1 MTAMMN
7 DSHDERLNLLQQAL
21 NDDEDVC
28 GSDGTLCRFP
38 EMLLSPYWMPGV
50 GFVVC
55 EKGCF
60 YFTVNGHSFV
70 AKAGET
76 VFIPSHSTFQI
87 IKWSEGFAYQLLF
100 YHIAPIRE
108 MLGSSVLAMQIR
120 NTLSPGICDV
130 WATGEEQTLC
140 HYVKLMGCYPKQFHN
155 AYEDHEQKLLL
166 MALTYKLCAIF
177 SRRLA
182 QSEVEI
188 GHRQEI
194 FFHLLQLV
202 RQYYG
207 SERSVSFYADKLC
220 LSPKY
225 LSSLTKEIA
234 GKTVQEIIFQAV
246 VKRSIFLMKNSNKT
260 IQQIADELNFP
271 NLSAFG
277 TFFKKQTGFSPRNY
291 RTKE

>member
-1 MTAMMN
+1 
-7 DSHDERLNLLQQAL
+7 
-21 NDDEDVC
+21 
-28 GSDGTLCRFP
+28 
-38 EMLLSPYWMPGV
+38 
-50 GFVVC
+50 
-55 EKGCF
+55 
-60 YFTVNGHSFV
+60 
-70 AKAGET
+70 
-76 VFIPSHSTFQI
+76 
-87 IKWSEGFAYQLLF
+87 
-100 YHIAPIRE
+100 

-166 MALTYKLCAIF
+166 MALTYKLCDIF

-207 SERSVSFYADKLC
+207 SDRSVSFYADKLC